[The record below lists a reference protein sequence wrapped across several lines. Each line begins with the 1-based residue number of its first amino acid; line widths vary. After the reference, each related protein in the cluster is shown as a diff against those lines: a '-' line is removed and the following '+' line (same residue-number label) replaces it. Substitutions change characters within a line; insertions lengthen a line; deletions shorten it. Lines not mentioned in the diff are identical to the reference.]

1 MGSLRSI
8 EVLNKLIQINNDR
21 IKGYQAAWKKTKE
34 DELKA
39 LFHDFISN
47 SRKCKGEL
55 QWQVISMGGTP
66 TQSTMIS
73 GRIFRVWMAM
83 TTALIEDPRDAILK
97 YCVYGEEQALN
108 TYDKVLN
115 QHANWLSRPGQNIV
129 KEQYDQLRA
138 DHAIVKNMRLAQT
151 A

>member
-1 MGSLRSI
+1 MGNLQSI
-8 EVLNKLIQINNDR
+8 EVLNTLIKINNDR
-21 IKGYQAAWKKTKE
+21 IKGYETAAKKTKE

-39 LFHDFISN
+39 IFHDFISN

-55 QWQVISMGGTP
+55 QWEVISMGGTP

-73 GRIFRVWMAM
+73 GRIFRAWMAM
-83 TTALIEDPRDAILK
+83 TTALIENPRDVILN

-108 TYDKVLN
+108 TYDKVLK

-129 KEQYDQLRA
+129 REQYDQLRA
-138 DHAIVKNMRLAQT
+138 DHAIVKNMRNAQP